1 MGFDESQQTDPLV
14 VIRNGKRSYC
24 SKMKHYKVRGMADI
38 VINHRVG
45 TTKGHGGMYNRYDGI
60 PFSWDEHA
68 VTSCTGGLG
77 GIDGRSL
84 SRKGPRSC
92 DANISKGM
100 NCI

>member
-68 VTSCTGGLG
+68 VTSCTGGLVEFAPSLA
-77 GIDGRSL
+77 RSL
-84 SRKGPRSC
+84 AAK
-92 DANISKGM
+92 
-100 NCI
+100 